1 MGTGNTIKLHRVDE
15 LQMVYIPS
23 CPEKKDGRGRVK
35 GRGNKFTS
43 RGSTRS
49 APFFRRAADVRVE
62 RSGLASDLA
71 RGPRRPAR
79 RSRGLEATSPRKT
92 HRGLCSPPRSSRAE
106 LGAGPPG
113 YGSDCQPR
121 PDLGSLHLSAE
132 SGFFPFFLSSR
143 QIFALPIPVYCL
155 ELAGKEEKRVRR
167 SEGLSRARAPR
178 GETEGPVFAGV
189 AVTASG

>member
-1 MGTGNTIKLHRVDE
+1 
-15 LQMVYIPS
+15 MVYIPS

-49 APFFRRAADVRVE
+49 APFFRPAADVRVE

-92 HRGLCSPPRSSRAE
+92 HRGLCSLPRSSRAE
-106 LGAGPPG
+106 PGLLVMALTASHGLTSVLCIFPPK
-113 YGSDCQPR
+113 
-121 PDLGSLHLSAE
+121 A
-132 SGFFPFFLSSR
+132 GFFFFFFFRSSR
-143 QIFALPIPVYCL
+143 QIFALPLPVYCQ
-155 ELAGKEEKRVRR
+155 ELAGKEKRVRR
-167 SEGLSRARAPR
+167 SDGLSRARAPT
-178 GETEGPVFAGV
+178 GETP
-189 AVTASG
+189 SGQSSPEWQ

>member
-1 MGTGNTIKLHRVDE
+1 
-15 LQMVYIPS
+15 MVYIPS

-49 APFFRRAADVRVE
+49 APFFRPAADVRVE

-92 HRGLCSPPRSSRAE
+92 HRGLCSLPRSSRAE
-106 LGAGPPG
+106 PGLLVTALTASHGLTSVLCIFPPK
-113 YGSDCQPR
+113 
-121 PDLGSLHLSAE
+121 A
-132 SGFFPFFLSSR
+132 GFFFFSF
-143 QIFALPIPVYCL
+143 FALAARSLPCPSLFIARNLL
-155 ELAGKEEKRVRR
+155 ERR
-167 SEGLSRARAPR
+167 RESEGLM
-178 GETEGPVFAGV
+178 G
-189 AVTASG
+189 